1 MERESIES
9 PNMAKLKA
17 KFIQAKESGA
27 TLEHEMDFGHKV
39 MTLHD
44 AMRECGLTP
53 MECGFGDDQAAD
65 EHESGV
71 HQMLSSV
78 AGFWNREQKNFTI
91 GGTRAKTKVVKG
103 FKDGE
108 FPNASQDD
116 LEQVLHMID
125 KMDPS
130 QGDHELNRI
139 KHLAGTHSHAVD
151 EDGGEEDD
159 FNSMMGQFLD
169 KHQGVD
175 PQSMLDK
182 FVQDHPDAKVTRS
195 NTSSGTIDGK
205 PASYDD
211 AMTKFKT
218 IGGDVGKNLGMG
230 NIDFSN
236 PQSASS
242 GMMKGI
248 QDKLGGMTKNMP
260 NQNVQFPG
268 GQMNPQDM
276 MKGIMSKMPQG
287 TGQGS
292 KPGVSGGMPDLGG
305 MMKGMNMPGMNEDA
319 ELTAMLKIAGLR

>member
-1 MERESIES
+1 
-9 PNMAKLKA
+9 MAKLKA
-17 KFIQAKESGA
+17 KFMQAKAHGA
-27 TLEHEMDFGHKV
+27 KLDHEMDFGHKV

-53 MECGFGDDQAAD
+53 MECGFGDKAD
-65 EHESGV
+65 AEQHQDGV

-78 AGFWNREQKNFTI
+78 VGFWNREQKNFTI
-91 GGTRAKTKVVKG
+91 GGTRAKTKIVKG

-108 FPNASQDD
+108 FPNASQGD

-130 QGDHELNRI
+130 GSDNELSRI
-139 KHLAGTHSHAVD
+139 KHLAGAHSHTVD
-151 EDGGEEDD
+151 ESPADD
-159 FNSMMGQFLD
+159 ESDFSSMMKNFLD
-169 KHQGVD
+169 SHNGVD
-175 PQSMLDK
+175 INQMLSK
-182 FVQDHPDAKVTRS
+182 FAKSNPDAKITQS

-211 AMTKFKT
+211 AMAKFKD
-218 IGGDVGKNLGMG
+218 IGGQVGKNLGMG
-230 NIDFSN
+230 DIDFSN
-236 PQSASS
+236 PQAASS

-248 QDKLGGMTKNMP
+248 QDKMGSMTKNMP

-276 MKGIMSKMPQG
+276 MKGIMSKLPQG
-287 TGQGS
+287 MGQDDKS
-292 KPGVSGGMPDLGG
+292 GMPDVNS
-305 MMKGMNMPGMNEDA
+305 MMKGMKMPGMNEDA